1 MTLSIDV
8 KPSTSTVSDKQEP
21 VAWMSPSGKLY
32 PTRLRAVENGEQ
44 MVTPLYATPVHAS
57 DMSEKHVHKSDK
69 HRHEDWY
76 GQHQWQCG
84 YERGWDAAM
93 EKKENSLPLMQEGKD
108 FTVSKPWVGLT
119 DVELNTIIAYN
130 FNASHAEIGREIE
143 AKLKEKNT

>member
-8 KPSTSTVSDKQEP
+8 KPTTSTVSE
-21 VAWMSPSGKLY
+21 
-32 PTRLRAVENGEQ
+32 
-44 MVTPLYATPVHAS
+44 
-57 DMSEKHVHKSDK
+57 EK
-69 HRHEDWY
+69 EDWY

-119 DVELNTIIAYN
+119 DEEIMEVVDQITTYRGEYMVCIG
-130 FNASHAEIGREIE
+130 NAIE
-143 AKLKEKNT
+143 AKLKEKNNG

>member
-1 MTLSIDV
+1 M
-8 KPSTSTVSDKQEP
+8 KQEP
-21 VAWMSPSGKLY
+21 VAWAEITKEY
-32 PTRLRAVENGEQ
+32 VAVSDEPFENA
-44 MVTPLYATPVHAS
+44 TPLYTAPVQ
-57 DMSEKHVHKSDK
+57 
-69 HRHEDWY
+69 EDWY

-93 EKKENSLPLMQEGKD
+93 GKKENSLPLMQEGKD